1 MVVGSFLMMW
11 LLEAV
16 WLLSCSVYIWTDKR
30 QTALPTATQSTL
42 TSTTA
47 ATNKVFSQRPTSTT
61 ATTTIKNKKKEHKND
76 KNTRIKR
83 AQEWQEHKNEKNARI
98 KRIQK

>member
-1 MVVGSFLMMW
+1 MVVGSCLMMW

-30 QTALPTATQSTL
+30 QTALPTAIQSTL

-47 ATNKVFSQRPTSTT
+47 ATAATKKLFSLRPTSTT
-61 ATTTIKNKKKEHKND
+61 ATTIIKNKKKNSRM
-76 KNTRIKR
+76 TRT
-83 AQEWQEHKNEKNARI
+83 QE
-98 KRIQK
+98 